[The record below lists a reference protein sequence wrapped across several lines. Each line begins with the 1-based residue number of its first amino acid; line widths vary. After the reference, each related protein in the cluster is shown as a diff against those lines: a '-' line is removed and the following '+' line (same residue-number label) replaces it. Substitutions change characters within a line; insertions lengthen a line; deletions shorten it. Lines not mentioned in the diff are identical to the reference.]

1 MDASGWKRLKDQER
15 QTVMPPML
23 PERLNLRTAAA
34 VLAEHSKATL
44 SEAHLES
51 LGAVTVTRDGIIRL
65 RPSSGLLLR
74 RGNEEYD
81 AGELARVLGEV
92 ALTERALQDG
102 TCLAGERPV
111 ALLLVENIGPYIDLR
126 PPPGWLVAHVPGW
139 NTATVKLL
147 FEQLAEVPV
156 VHFGDLDP
164 NGLRIVQHLRELCP
178 SLLWAVPDFWS
189 EHIKCRARTCTWP
202 EDLDLQ
208 AAPGWVRELA
218 TCGRW
223 LEQELIALD
232 PRLSGALEAIVG
244 PANRRHAPPTQPSR
258 AP

>member
-1 MDASGWKRLKDQER
+1 
-15 QTVMPPML
+15 MPPVL
-23 PERLNLRTAAA
+23 PERLNLRTVAA

-51 LGAVTVTRDGIIRL
+51 LATVTVTRDGIIRL
-65 RPSSGLLLR
+65 RPSPGLLLR

-81 AGELARVLGEV
+81 AGELARVLGEI

-102 TCLAGERPV
+102 TRLVGKRPS
-111 ALLLVENIGPYIDLR
+111 ALLLVENVGPYIDLR

-164 NGLRIVQHLRELCP
+164 NGLRIVHHLQSLCP
-178 SLLWAVPDFWS
+178 SLHWAVPDFWR
-189 EHIKCRARTCTWP
+189 EHLKCRAQTCTWP
-202 EDLDLQ
+202 ENLDFQ
-208 AAPGWVRELA
+208 AAPDWVQEMA
-218 TCGRW
+218 TGGLW

-232 PRLSGALEAIVG
+232 PRLPGALEAIVG
-244 PANRRHAPPTQPSR
+244 RAPPAAGPPLTQPSR
-258 AP
+258 VP